1 MPYNADTIKLTWGF
15 AVASERE
22 VAQTGLRIS
31 GGPGWASE
39 DTFTALS
46 DANLATLGAAYASF
60 ISACSPDA
68 VWASYSS
75 LVSVKAARVN
85 PAGHYYED
93 PKVHAITGV
102 AGGASVIYPQ
112 LSVCLSLRS
121 GFHTGEA
128 NYGRMFL
135 PHTQLALGAGT
146 PRSTFSHSNNVA
158 AEAVDFL
165 HAVNDLF
172 ADLPH
177 SPVVSIM
184 SSKGAGATKLVAHV
198 EVGDV
203 TDTIG
208 ERKEQLRP
216 IYASQPL

>member
-1 MPYNADTIKLTWGF
+1 MPYNADTIKITWGF

-22 VAQTGLRIS
+22 IAQTGLRIS

-39 DTFTALS
+39 DTFTAIT
-46 DANLATLGAAYASF
+46 DANLASLAAAYASF
-60 ISACSPDA
+60 IAALSPDA
-68 VWASYSS
+68 LWANYSS

-93 PKVHAITGV
+93 PKVHAVTGV
-102 AGGASVIYPQ
+102 SGSDPAVYPQ

-135 PHTQLALGAGT
+135 PHTRLAIITGT
-146 PRSTFSHSNNVA
+146 PRSSFAHSNNVA

-177 SPVVSIM
+177 SPVVAIM

-208 ERKEQLRP
+208 ERKEQLKP
-216 IYASQPL
+216 IYASQAL